1 MIMDCTPEPVN
12 QPQLSVV
19 LIRVALVLVSVH
31 SSKTLTKT
39 VMNNL
44 NTGNLLQLQ
53 IKLRDK
59 MMHLY
64 ETGGPREFRGQGGG
78 S

>member
-1 MIMDCTPEPVN
+1 MIIDSTFESVSLT
-12 QPQLSVV
+12 QLNVV